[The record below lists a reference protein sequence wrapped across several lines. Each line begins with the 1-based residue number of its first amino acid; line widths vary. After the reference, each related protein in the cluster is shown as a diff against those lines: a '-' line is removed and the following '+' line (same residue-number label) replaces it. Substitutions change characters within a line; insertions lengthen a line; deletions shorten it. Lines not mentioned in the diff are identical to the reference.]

1 MSNFKTCNNLE
12 CRKRFH
18 ESDAKDDEHF
28 CSIKCEK
35 DHHGRKRGGRKGF
48 TTISIKP
55 LLKTKIKQILLN
67 IEKETEKSVSYNAL
81 IEALISIIERKG
93 NLDEELIKEFS

>member
-1 MSNFKTCNNLE
+1 MSNFKTCNNDK

-28 CSIKCEK
+28 CSIKCENE
-35 DHHGRKRGGRKGF
+35 HQGRKKGGRSNF

-55 LLKTKIKQILLN
+55 PLKAKIKQVRLN
-67 IEKETEKSVSYNAL
+67 IEKKTEKSVSYNDL
-81 IEALISIIERKG
+81 IETLLSILERKG